1 MSGQLG
7 SDLGGERESDDING
21 LKYGVKGNWAVSS
34 FFPRCIAFFPGLD
47 HQTKY
52 IHGYPNLKRLIV
64 GDRISQYVVVLLSHN
79 DRHRH
84 FSGKPFDISNLM
96 NPTGKEFDQQTSSVL
111 AMIQQNGSAATPAAG
126 GTGPP
131 RSLLQNV

>member
-1 MSGQLG
+1 MI
-7 SDLGGERESDDING
+7 DTVIN
-21 LKYGVKGNWAVSS
+21 
-34 FFPRCIAFFPGLD
+34 
-47 HQTKY
+47 
-52 IHGYPNLKRLIV
+52 
-64 GDRISQYVVVLLSHN
+64 
-79 DRHRH
+79 

-126 GTGPP
+126 GAGGAGPP